1 MPKRAQP
8 DSEPVLNR
16 TSTAGAAPL
25 SPKRARFA
33 DPETITNQVEA
44 THAASSTDAEASTS
58 AAPTGKKQKKNKS
71 LAKTTNTNTIPIHRG
86 KFKLRYLQK
95 HAFLIRR
102 ADPAVGLLVSCSPA
116 TETRAI
122 GQLRSF
128 ADAWLPKLFPDAH
141 AVYPELA
148 PANDVDLQYVA
159 DADGDDDKKPKKPR
173 PAPVDKG
180 DKTALFQMADTG
192 SAGLLFLRF
201 RNNVAPIDF
210 VLRLF
215 DYLAASPDKKH
226 VQGTDLSFCH
236 RFLPMS
242 HVASA
247 ATQTDIVDT
256 FGPLLSNVDTFGLDT
271 NDAPAPDDR
280 KRSVAIYVEA
290 RNAPAIQRQSLALAL
305 GEHLPNTMCVDLKTP
320 DVVILVSVF
329 KSVAGMSIVLGHDYR
344 RLHKFNIQQL

>member
-8 DSEPVLNR
+8 DSEPVLDR
-16 TSTAGAAPL
+16 SSAAGAAPP
-25 SPKRARFA
+25 SPKRTKVA
-33 DPETITNQVEA
+33 DPDTTTIQVEA
-44 THAASSTDAEASTS
+44 TNAESSTDAATSTS
-58 AAPTGKKQKKNKS
+58 AAPTGKKQKKKKS
-71 LAKTTNTNTIPIHRG
+71 VAKTTDTNTIPIHRG

-159 DADGDDDKKPKKPR
+159 DADDDDDKKKKSR
-173 PAPVDKG
+173 PAPVEKG

-201 RNNVAPIDF
+201 RNNVAPSDF

-226 VQGTDLSFCH
+226 VQETDLSFCH

-242 HVASA
+242 HVSSA

-256 FGPLLSNVDTFGLDT
+256 FGPLLSNVDTFGLDAS
-271 NDAPAPDDR
+271 DAPATDGQ

-290 RNAPAIQRQSLALAL
+290 RNAPAINRQSLTLAL

-329 KSVAGMSIVLGHDYR
+329 KSVAGMSIMLGHDYR
-344 RLHKFNIQQL
+344 RLHKFNIQKL

>member
-8 DSEPVLNR
+8 DSEPVLDRSSAAGVAPPSPKRTKVADPDTPTDQELTNAESSNDAAAS
-16 TSTAGAAPL
+16 TSTAPA
-25 SPKRARFA
+25 
-33 DPETITNQVEA
+33 
-44 THAASSTDAEASTS
+44 
-58 AAPTGKKQKKNKS
+58 GKKQKKKKS
-71 LAKTTNTNTIPIHRG
+71 VAKTTDTNTIPIHRG

-128 ADAWLPKLFPDAH
+128 ADAWLPKLFPGAH
-141 AVYPELA
+141 AVYPDLA
-148 PANDVDLQYVA
+148 PANDIDLQYVA
-159 DADGDDDKKPKKPR
+159 DADDDDDKKTKKPR
-173 PAPVDKG
+173 PVPVDKG

-201 RNNVAPIDF
+201 RNSVAPSDF

-215 DYLAASPDKKH
+215 DYLAASPDKKQ
-226 VQGTDLSFCH
+226 VQESDLSFCH

-256 FGPLLSNVDTFGLDT
+256 FGPLLSKVDTVGLDA
-271 NDAPAPDDR
+271 NDAPATNGR

-290 RNAPAIQRQSLALAL
+290 RNAPAINRQSLTIAL
-305 GEHLPNTMCVDLKTP
+305 GEHLPNTMCGNLKTP

-344 RLHKFNIQQL
+344 RLHKFNIQKL

>member
-8 DSEPVLNR
+8 DSEPVLDRSSAAGVAPPSPKRTKVANPDTPTDQELTNAESSNDAAAS
-16 TSTAGAAPL
+16 TSTAPA
-25 SPKRARFA
+25 
-33 DPETITNQVEA
+33 
-44 THAASSTDAEASTS
+44 
-58 AAPTGKKQKKNKS
+58 GKKQKKKKS
-71 LAKTTNTNTIPIHRG
+71 VAKTTDTNTIPIHRG

-141 AVYPELA
+141 AAYPDLE

-159 DADGDDDKKPKKPR
+159 DEEEDDKKKKPR
-173 PAPVDKG
+173 PAAVDKG

-201 RNNVAPIDF
+201 RNNVAPSEF

-215 DYLAASPDKKH
+215 DFLAASPDKKH
-226 VQGTDLSFCH
+226 AQETDLSFCH

-271 NDAPAPDDR
+271 SDAPATDGR

-290 RNAPAIQRQSLALAL
+290 RNAPAINRQSLTLAL

-344 RLHKFNIQQL
+344 RLHKFNIQKL